1 MEFLQIVGLG
11 LIATFISMVLR
22 DQKPSFAFLIAMITG
37 IIIFLFVIDHLIKVI
52 YVLQKIVFQAEI
64 DILYLETVLKIIGI
78 SYITEFAA
86 QISRDAGEGSIAS
99 RIELAG
105 KVLIMIMAI
114 PIIQAIIE
122 TVINLIPT

>member
-1 MEFLQIVGLG
+1 V
-11 LIATFISMVLR
+11 
-22 DQKPSFAFLIAMITG
+22 
-37 IIIFLFVIDHLIKVI
+37 IKVI

-64 DILYLETVLKIIGI
+64 DMLYLETVLKIIGI

-114 PIIQAIIE
+114 PIIQAIVE

>member
-37 IIIFLFVIDHLIKVI
+37 IIIFLFVIDHVIKVI

-64 DILYLETVLKIIGI
+64 DMLYLETVLKIIGI

-114 PIIQAIIE
+114 PIIQAIVE